1 MATGLCIFVHPCH
14 DHYDHGDDIDHDG
27 DDDDDDDE
35 EEEEDVNNN
44 DREDMGG

>member
-1 MATGLCIFVHPCH
+1 MASGLCIFVHPCY
-14 DHYDHGDDIDHDG
+14 DDYDHGDDDDH
-27 DDDDDDDE
+27 DDDDDDE